1 MNIILHEMGTYTHR
15 QELAKALASRGHEVT
30 YLYCPSART
39 PSRSSLCFTPGDN
52 VTVIPVEL
60 DAEFA
65 KWQLFKRFLQERVYG
80 ARVSSAIASRAPD
93 LVISGNSP
101 IAIQA
106 AIQKTCRASGTPFLF
121 WLEDV
126 YSIGVKSVLSKAP
139 VIGAS
144 IAAGYA
150 SLERS
155 VARQSNGIVAI
166 SEDFRDLAV
175 EWGVDPARIAV
186 IENWGV
192 IPLDPLPPKDND
204 WAAQHGLVGRRVL
217 LYSGAL
223 GFKHNPQLFLELAME
238 FRREDNVRIV
248 VISEGYGAEWL
259 SLRSREFPQL
269 VLLPF
274 QSAENYRKALAA
286 ADVLVAILDPTA
298 AKYSV
303 PSKVLAYMT
312 AGRPI
317 LAAIPADNLAART
330 ISTACAGLTVD
341 PKNSA
346 EFRRLARSLIEDGEC
361 RERLG
366 AAGLAYA
373 HANFNIDGIA
383 GRFEEL
389 FCRFVHQ
396 SSHRVERSEVE
407 QIRDFI

>member
-1 MNIILHEMGTYTHR
+1 MKLILHEMATYTHR
-15 QELAKALASRGHEVT
+15 QELAKALAFRGHEVS
-30 YLYCPSART
+30 YLYCPSAPT
-39 PSRSSLCFTPGDN
+39 PSRTSLCFTPDDN
-52 VTVIPVEL
+52 VILVPVEL

-65 KWQLFKRFLQERVYG
+65 KWQLVKRFLQERVYG
-80 ARVSSAIASRAPD
+80 ARVSSEIASRRPD

-126 YSIGVKSVLSKAP
+126 YSIGIKSVLSKMP

-150 SLERS
+150 LLERR
-155 VARQSNGIVAI
+155 VARQSSGIVAI
-166 SEDFRDLAV
+166 SEDFRDLSI

-186 IENWGV
+186 VENWAV
-192 IPLDPLPPKDND
+192 IPPDPLPPKDND
-204 WAAQHGLVGRRVL
+204 WAAQHGLVNKRVL
-217 LYSGAL
+217 LYSGTL
-223 GFKHNPQLFLELAME
+223 GFKHNPQLFLELAAE
-238 FRREDNVRIV
+238 FRREDDVRIV
-248 VISEGYGAEWL
+248 VVSEGYGAEWL

-269 VLLPF
+269 VLLPY
-274 QSAENYRKALAA
+274 QSAENYRNALAA

-303 PSKVLAYMT
+303 PSKILSYMT

-330 ISTACAGLTVD
+330 IKASCGGLIVE
-341 PKNSA
+341 PENSA
-346 EFRRLARSLIEDGEC
+346 ELRRLARSLVENDDF
-361 RERLG
+361 RKRLG

-373 HANFNIDGIA
+373 RANFDIDAIAVRFEQLFRRFIDQPSNVA
-383 GRFEEL
+383 GRPG
-389 FCRFVHQ
+389 
-396 SSHRVERSEVE
+396 
-407 QIRDFI
+407 IRRMGDLT

>member
-1 MNIILHEMGTYTHR
+1 MNLILHEMGTYTHR
-15 QELAKALASRGHEVT
+15 QELAKALASRGHEVS
-30 YLYCPSART
+30 YLYCPSAST
-39 PSRSSLCFTPGDN
+39 PSRASLCFTPDDN
-52 VTVIPVEL
+52 VIVVPVDL
-60 DAEFA
+60 GAEFA
-65 KWQLFKRFLQERVYG
+65 KWQLIKRFLQERVYS
-80 ARVSSAIASRAPD
+80 ARVSSVIASRDPD

-126 YSIGVKSVLSKAP
+126 YSIGVKSVLSKVP

-150 SLERS
+150 LLERR
-155 VARQSNGIVAI
+155 VARQSNGIIAI

-192 IPLDPLPPKDND
+192 IPPDPLPPKDND

-238 FRREDNVRIV
+238 FRRDDDVRIV

-274 QSAENYRKALAA
+274 QSAEKYHKALAT
-286 ADVLVAILDPTA
+286 ADVLVAILEPTA

-330 ISTACAGLTVD
+330 IRAACAGLIVE
-341 PKNSA
+341 PENSA
-346 EFRRLARSLIEDGEC
+346 EFRRFARSLVEDGD
-361 RERLG
+361 RRKRLG
-366 AAGLAYA
+366 TAGLAYA
-373 HANFNIDGIA
+373 RANFNIDDIA
-383 GRFEEL
+383 ARFEEL
-389 FCRFVHQ
+389 FRRFADQ
-396 SSHRVERSEVE
+396 SSNAGERSEVR
-407 QIRDFI
+407 QIGDLI

>member
-1 MNIILHEMGTYTHR
+1 MNLILHEMGPYTHR
-15 QELAKALASRGHEVT
+15 QELAKALASRGHEVS
-30 YLYCPSART
+30 YLYCPSAST
-39 PSRSSLCFTPGDN
+39 PSRTSLCFTPDDYVN
-52 VTVIPVEL
+52 VVPVEL
-60 DAEFA
+60 GAEFA
-65 KWQLFKRFLQERVYG
+65 KWQLVKRFLQERVYG
-80 ARVSSAIASRAPD
+80 ARVSSVIASRRPD

-126 YSIGVKSVLSKAP
+126 YSIGVKSVLSKVP

-150 SLERS
+150 LLEHR
-155 VARQSNGIVAI
+155 VARQSNGIIAI

-175 EWGVDPARIAV
+175 EWGVDPGRIAV

-192 IPLDPLPPKDND
+192 VPPAPLPPPKEND
-204 WAAQHGLVGRRVL
+204 WAAQHRLVGRRVL

-223 GFKHNPQLFLELAME
+223 GFKHNPQLFLELATE
-238 FRREDNVRIV
+238 FRGDENVRIV

-274 QSAENYRKALAA
+274 QSAENYHKALAT
-286 ADVLVAILDPTA
+286 ADVLVAILEPTA

-330 ISTACAGLTVD
+330 IKAACAGLIVE
-341 PKNSA
+341 PENSA
-346 EFRRLARSLIEDGEC
+346 ELRRLARSLVEDGD
-361 RERLG
+361 RRKRLG
-366 AAGLAYA
+366 GAGLAYA
-373 HANFNIDGIA
+373 HANFNIDDIA
-383 GRFEEL
+383 ARFEEL
-389 FCRFVHQ
+389 FCRHAN
-396 SSHRVERSEVE
+396 
-407 QIRDFI
+407 RD